1 MTLEETEGD
10 GSGDISMV
18 WYCPRIY
25 YYVYSLVQPQSTFMS
40 HVGRGEELR
49 KATGKE

>member
-10 GSGDISMV
+10 GPGDISMV
-18 WYCPRIY
+18 RYCLCIY
-25 YYVYSLVQPQSTFMS
+25 YYVYSLVQPQSMFMS
-40 HVGRGEELR
+40 QVGRGEELR